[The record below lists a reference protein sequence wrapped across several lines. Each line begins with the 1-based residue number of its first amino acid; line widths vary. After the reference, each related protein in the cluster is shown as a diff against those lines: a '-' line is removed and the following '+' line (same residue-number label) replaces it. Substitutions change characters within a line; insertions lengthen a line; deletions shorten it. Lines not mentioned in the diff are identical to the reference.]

1 MKLTE
6 ILSENRIKHAF
17 YKKLADRSP
26 IIALTETAIE
36 HNISVDNVITLLE
49 VAPTAP
55 GAEDWINS
63 VKSDFQKRYG
73 DDWQK
78 VLYATAWKR
87 FGESVVTETTTK
99 SSLNDALAAYPEE
112 LVSYFKD
119 EDTFSGYVAD
129 NRLIGRISKKLLDG
143 FEFKP
148 GPIMRVAEMIKDYNR
163 ANGGSIGNS
172 AKERHAA
179 RSDRLLRVRDSSGKA
194 TARKF

>member
-63 VKSDFQKRYG
+63 VKSDFKKRYG

>member
-17 YKKLADRSP
+17 NTTLADRSP

-63 VKSDFQKRYG
+63 VKSDFKKRYG

-112 LVSYFKD
+112 LVAYFKD